1 MRLEISLIFVLIY
14 LSNAS
19 LLRND
24 ITTDQPT
31 TTAPNYGA
39 YKPNS
44 QVCYDYV
51 GCFSNSEPF
60 NNAALYLPIAP
71 EVLNTKFFLYTGL
84 NENVSEELNYR
95 SEDTIRLSKFNRNNT
110 VKIIIHGFNNNASLP
125 WIMNM
130 AKAIL
135 VKEKGNVN
143 LITVDWGIGAALPF
157 YFNAT
162 ANTRLVGVETCLVI
176 KAIRKIFYGD
186 TWSNKLNIHCIG
198 HSLGAQ

>member
-1 MRLEISLIFVLIY
+1 MRLKIGLISVFIY

-19 LLRND
+19 VIRD
-24 ITTDQPT
+24 DATTNQPT

-44 QVCYDYV
+44 QVCYDNV

-60 NNAALYLPIAP
+60 TNAALYLPIAP

-84 NENVSEELNYR
+84 NENVSEEINYR
-95 SEDTIRLSKFNRNNT
+95 NDDPIRQSKFNPNNK
-110 VKIIIHGFNNNASLP
+110 VKIIIHGFSNNAFLP
-125 WIMNM
+125 WVMNM

-143 LITVDWGIGAALPF
+143 LITVDWGIGAAMPF

-162 ANTRLVGVETCLVI
+162 ANTRLVGVETCLLI
-176 KAIRKIFYGD
+176 KAIRRIFYD
-186 TWSNKLNIHCIG
+186 DVWSNKLNIHCIG